1 MSIAIVWFRRDLR
14 LTDHPALQAAL
25 SAGHQVIPV
34 YIHSPDEEKPW
45 QPGGASRWWLHRSLQ
60 ALSAD
65 LQQRGSRLV
74 LRQGCALEQLRQIA
88 RETGASEIHWN
99 RLYEPALIARD
110 TQIKSAL
117 RGEGLQVES
126 HSGNVMFEPWTVK
139 SGAGTPFRVFT
150 PFWKHCLTRLDEIPR
165 PIPAPASLKP
175 MTEWP
180 PSDALES
187 LALNPTIRW
196 DQGLERLWTP
206 GESAAFERLER
217 FLDQDAGHYREQ
229 RDRPDLPATSR
240 LGPALHFGEI
250 SARQVLTAGRSA
262 LASAPAGDSAGIDS
276 FIRELGWREFAIH
289 VLYAFPHTP
298 ESPLDARFKHLA
310 WASDPAILD
319 AWKRGQTGIPLVD
332 AGMRQLWHT
341 GWMHNRVRMVVGS
354 FLTKNLGQH
363 WLEGAR
369 WFYDTLVDADL
380 AANTLGWQWTAGC
393 GADAAPYYRIFNPIL
408 QSERFDPGRA
418 YIRRW
423 VPEIS
428 RLPDAWIHKPYDAP
442 ANVLSA
448 SGVVLGRD
456 YPRPIVDLSAS
467 RDRALAAYEP
477 VKAAKNAEAAK

>member
-1 MSIAIVWFRRDLR
+1 M
-14 LTDHPALQAAL
+14 
-25 SAGHQVIPV
+25 
-34 YIHSPDEEKPW
+34 
-45 QPGGASRWWLHRSLQ
+45 
-60 ALSAD
+60 
-65 LQQRGSRLV
+65 
-74 LRQGCALEQLRQIA
+74 
-88 RETGASEIHWN
+88 
-99 RLYEPALIARD
+99 IARD

-117 RGEGLQVES
+117 RDEGLQVES

-180 PSDALES
+180 PSDTLES
-187 LALNPTIRW
+187 LALNPSIRW

-262 LASAPAGDSAGIDS
+262 LASAPAGDSAGIES